1 MADEPSQVSEDPPP
15 PAEEDQEPAT
25 GPVLACFAHP
35 DDAEISAG
43 GTLRT
48 WVLRGREVH
57 LLVLTNGD
65 RGSDDPSRDRVE
77 LAATRK
83 QETQDAADV
92 LGLKSARVLDVH
104 DGDLENTKEIQAE
117 VALSVRQIRP
127 ETVLTCDP
135 TAWFFEDRYVNHSD
149 HRTAGAVTLD
159 GVFPGAGNPHF
170 FTEQLVDGLEPWNA
184 KHIWMGWTNE
194 PNRYED
200 VTGTMEVKLAA
211 LAAHRSQVEGDLLG
225 FFEEWLPK
233 EAEEMG
239 EKIGVRHAEAFRVVD
254 LS

>member
-1 MADEPSQVSEDPPP
+1 VPEEPV
-15 PAEEDQEPAT
+15 PAEPPEGQAPEPEPVPT
-25 GPVLACFAHP
+25 GPVLGVFAHP

-43 GTLRT
+43 GVLRK
-48 WVLRGREVH
+48 WVLSGREVH

-65 RGSDDPSRDRVE
+65 RGSDDAKRDRAE

-92 LGLKSARVLDVH
+92 LGLKSVRLLDIH
-104 DGDLENTKEIQAE
+104 DGDLVNTKDVQAE
-117 VALSVRQIRP
+117 VSLAVRQVRP

-135 TAWFFEDRYVNHSD
+135 TAWFFEDRYFNHSD
-149 HRTAGAVTLD
+149 HRTAGAIALD

-170 FTEQLVDGLEPWNA
+170 FTEQLVDGLEPWNVP
-184 KHIWMGWTNE
+184 KVWLGWTNE

-200 VTGTMEVKLAA
+200 ITGLIDTKIAA

-233 EAEEMG
+233 DAVETG
-239 EKIGVRHAEAFRVVD
+239 KKLGVEHAEAFRVISLD
-254 LS
+254 

>member
-1 MADEPSQVSEDPPP
+1 MVEEPVPSEPSEGGAPDVDAPP
-15 PAEEDQEPAT
+15 T
-25 GPVLACFAHP
+25 GPVLAVFGHP
-35 DDAEISAG
+35 DDAEIGAG
-43 GTLRT
+43 GTLRK
-48 WVLRGREVH
+48 WVLQGREVH

-65 RGSDDPSRDRVE
+65 RGSDDPKRDRAE

-92 LGLKSARVLDVH
+92 LGLKGVRVLDIH
-104 DGDLENTKEIQAE
+104 DGDLVNTKEVQAE
-117 VALSVRQIRP
+117 VSLAVRQLRP

-135 TAWFFEDRYVNHSD
+135 TAWFFENQYINHSD

-184 KHIWMGWTNE
+184 KDIWLSWTNE

-200 VTGTMEVKLAA
+200 VTGTMEIKIAA

-233 EAEEMG
+233 DAEEMG
-239 EKIGVRHAEAFRVVD
+239 KKIGVQHAEAFRV
-254 LS
+254 LSLE

>member
-1 MADEPSQVSEDPPP
+1 VPEEPVPADPPEGHAP
-15 PAEEDQEPAT
+15 ESGPVPT
-25 GPVLACFAHP
+25 GPVLGVFAHP

-43 GTLRT
+43 GVLRK
-48 WVLRGREVH
+48 WVLAGREVH

-65 RGSDDPSRDRVE
+65 RGSDDAKRDRAE

-83 QETQDAADV
+83 RETQDAAGV
-92 LGLKSARVLDVH
+92 LGLKSVRVLDIH
-104 DGDLENTKEIQAE
+104 DGDLVNTKDVQAE
-117 VALSVRQIRP
+117 VSLAVRQVRP

-135 TAWFFEDRYVNHSD
+135 TAWFFEDRYFNHSD
-149 HRTAGAVTLD
+149 HRTAGAIALD

-170 FTEQLVDGLEPWNA
+170 FTEQLVDGLEPWNVP
-184 KHIWMGWTNE
+184 KIWLGWTNE

-200 VTGTMEVKLAA
+200 ITGLIDTKIAA

-233 EAEEMG
+233 DAVETG
-239 EKIGVRHAEAFRVVD
+239 KKIGVEHAEAFRIISLD
-254 LS
+254 